1 VTIGR
6 TMLREQVKD
15 LLLARILTGA
25 YAPGERL
32 VETRIAQEFGTSQAP
47 VREALR
53 ELESLRFVE
62 SEPFRGARV
71 RAVSL
76 REILEVYPVR
86 SALEEVA
93 ARQAVS
99 RLTDFAPFERA
110 IEDMRVAVAAGDV
123 SGQVEHDVRFHRLIV
138 EAAGNRTLLDV
149 WDSLGIHGRTAVT
162 FLKGT
167 LTGVEVVDS
176 HLPIL
181 SALSGGDP
189 DEAAAGVHAHFA
201 NFEQLLLHGEAAV
214 NVD

>member
-32 VETRIAQEFGTSQAP
+32 VETRIAQELGTSQAP

-93 ARQAVS
+93 ARQAVT
-99 RLTDFAPFERA
+99 RLTDLEPFEQA
-110 IEDMRVAVAAGDV
+110 IEGMRAAVAAGDV

-138 EAAGNRTLLDV
+138 EAAGNRTLLEV

-167 LTGVEVVDS
+167 LTGIQVVDS

-181 SALSGGDP
+181 SALAGGDP
-189 DEAAAGVHAHFA
+189 DEAVAHVHAHFA
-201 NFEQLLLHGEAAV
+201 NFEELLLHGEAPV